1 MKKVVSLLLAL
12 TMVFTLCGC
21 GSSKKAFNISKDA
34 YNKITEAYEITEDF
48 GSDIYEAWRLAIN
61 EKKSV
66 EGSGTKYL
74 AKELSLTED
83 ELNEGVAVALAE
95 IDGNDWNE
103 IDDTK
108 KDNYRDT
115 VKSWKSSVFSYYSD
129 DLFSFCVKCVIGAYK
144 ANGEI
149 DKAQVTLDEAKSL
162 MKEMSEKYSDYE
174 HYPNLKGYYT
184 TTNSFFDFCKN
195 PTGSFNQ
202 LVDTIND
209 YKNEARNY
217 RADLDYIFED

>member
-1 MKKVVSLLLAL
+1 MKKAVSLLLAL

-21 GSSKKAFNISKDA
+21 GSSKKAFNISNDA

-66 EGSGTKYL
+66 KGSGTKYL
-74 AKELSLTED
+74 AEELSLTED

-95 IDGNDWNE
+95 IYGENWNE
-103 IDDTK
+103 LDDTEK
-108 KDNYRDT
+108 NKYRDT
-115 VKSWKSSVFSYYSD
+115 AESRYIFTHFSD
-129 DLFSFCVKCVIGAYK
+129 DLFSFCVKCVVGAYK

-162 MKEMSEKYSDYE
+162 MKEMSAKYSDYE

-184 TTNSFFDFCKN
+184 TTKSFFDFCQN
-195 PTGSFNQ
+195 PTGSFEQ
-202 LVDTIND
+202 LVETINS
-209 YKNEARNY
+209 YKNEARDY
-217 RADLDYIFED
+217 KADLDYIFED